1 MEFNVSQMTEEELR
15 AVIAECE
22 KEMQKRR
29 RQLREKLI
37 NDFEKAFCALRE
49 NGIVVQYSDYEQE
62 TYRLYLDQLDN
73 FDFSD

>member
-22 KEMQKRR
+22 QEMQKRR
-29 RQLREKLI
+29 RQFREKLI

-49 NGIVVQYSDYEQE
+49 NGIVVRYSDYEQE
-62 TYRLYLDQLDN
+62 AYRLYLDQLDN

>member
-22 KEMQKRR
+22 QEMQKRR
-29 RQLREKLI
+29 NQFREKLI

-49 NGIVVQYSDYEQE
+49 NGIVVRYSDYEQE
-62 TYRLYLDQLDN
+62 AYWLYLDQLDN